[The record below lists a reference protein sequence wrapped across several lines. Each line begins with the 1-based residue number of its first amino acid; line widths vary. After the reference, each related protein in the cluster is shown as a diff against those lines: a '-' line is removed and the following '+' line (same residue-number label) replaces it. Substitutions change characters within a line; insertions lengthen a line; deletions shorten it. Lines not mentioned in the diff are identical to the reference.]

1 MTAFILDSSLALCW
15 CFEDEATE
23 ATQALLDQLR
33 ADNAAVPNLWHVEI
47 ANVLAL
53 AERRRRITA
62 AETAQF
68 IALIHELEIV
78 VDEETWGRPYTRILD
93 LAREQR
99 LTAYDAAYLELAMR
113 LGVPLASKDGA
124 LCDAAE
130 RVGVT
135 AIRVG

>member
-1 MTAFILDSSLALCW
+1 MTAFVLDSSLALCW

-23 ATQALLDQLR
+23 GTRQLLEHLR
-33 ADNAAVPNLWHVEI
+33 TEGAAVPNLWHVEI
-47 ANVLAL
+47 ANVLGL

-68 IALIHELEIV
+68 IALLETLEID
-78 VDEETWGRPYTRILD
+78 VDEETWLQAFGRILA
-93 LAREQR
+93 LARQER

-113 LGVPLASKDGA
+113 LGVPLASKDRE

-130 RVGVT
+130 RVGVK
-135 AIRVG
+135 AVMA

>member
-1 MTAFILDSSLALCW
+1 VTAFVLDSSVALCW

-23 ATQALLDQLR
+23 AAHALLEQLR
-33 ADNAAVPNLWHVEI
+33 ADAAAVPNLWHVEI

-62 AETAQF
+62 AETTQF
-68 IALIHELEIV
+68 IALLEELEID
-78 VDEETWGRPYTRILD
+78 VDENTSRLAFTRTLD
-93 LAREQR
+93 LAREER
-99 LTAYDAAYLELAMR
+99 LTAYDAAYPELAMR
-113 LGVPLASKDGA
+113 LGVPLASNDRD

-135 AIRVG
+135 AIRAG